1 MAKENEKVEVTET
14 VETTDTTE
22 AADATE
28 KSKKAKKN
36 AAEELVEIEIP
47 ISETQQDDWFCCVNG
62 RTFQVQRGEKVKVPK
77 WVKEVFDNETR
88 MNKESIRRSQAL
100 QKKLAD
106 KEKAFS

>member
-1 MAKENEKVEVTET
+1 MAKEIENEVMDE
-14 VETTDTTE
+14 
-22 AADATE
+22 E
-28 KSKKAKKN
+28 KPKKTKKDDIN
-36 AAEELVEIEIP
+36 ELVDIEIP
-47 ISETQQDDWFCCVNG
+47 ITQELQDDWFCCVNG

>member
-1 MAKENEKVEVTET
+1 MAKENEKVEVPET
-14 VETTDTTE
+14 VETTETAE
-22 AADATE
+22 ETE
-28 KSKKAKKN
+28 KPKKAKKN